1 MDNYDAIIKKAV
13 ELANLIEKHPVTQKY
28 RESMEKM
35 KMDMASQRLL
45 ERLVRLGEEISTQSS
60 DDVSSTGPA
69 ERELISKELE
79 ENDLVKS
86 HLLIQKEYLDMI
98 NKVQYKIKNPS

>member
-1 MDNYDAIIKKAV
+1 MNNYDEIIQKAK
-13 ELANLIEKHPVTQKY
+13 ELAGLIEKHPITKKY
-28 RESMEKM
+28 HESMEKM
-35 KMDMASQRLL
+35 KMDIASQKLL
-45 ERLVRLGEEISTQSS
+45 ERLVRLGEEISLQSK
-60 DDVSSTGPA
+60 DVSGTGPA

-98 NKVQYKIKNPS
+98 NKIQYKIKNPL